1 MDPGTGDSCQQQL
14 SGDVWD
20 CGIEGWRAGQVSSIC
35 LSAPICIMGG
45 TTCKA
50 VKPQISSPSPTHQ
63 LSLLSSGQGEP
74 VPLPAALC
82 HLRRICRRRRPVVHA
97 KRHQLP
103 PTPDTLPLQRKA
115 SSRRARAVGPP
126 GNLRGGGGGVK
137 TYPLFPLVHP
147 GSILAEAFPVLFF
160 QICQME
166 PRGAE
171 IAKGMPGELEVKLNR
186 LQTCRSHPV
195 ES

>member
-126 GNLRGGGGGVK
+126 GNLRGGGGGVSASG
-137 TYPLFPLVHP
+137 TSEQTRSAPTLEMSLPLVPVASWAAHP
-147 GSILAEAFPVLFF
+147 AAG
-160 QICQME
+160 
-166 PRGAE
+166 
-171 IAKGMPGELEVKLNR
+171 PGQSLSCPHKQV
-186 LQTCRSHPV
+186 
-195 ES
+195 

>member
-1 MDPGTGDSCQQQL
+1 MLFSSSWLGGGLLDPGTGDSCQQQL

-20 CGIEGWRAGQVSSIC
+20 CGIEGWRAGQVSSVC

-50 VKPQISSPSPTHQ
+50 VKAQISSPSPTHQ

-74 VPLPAALC
+74 LPLPAALC
-82 HLRRICRRRRPVVHA
+82 HLRRICRRRRPVIHA

-115 SSRRARAVGPP
+115 SSRRARAVGPS
-126 GNLRGGGGGVK
+126 GNLMGGGGGVK

-160 QICQME
+160 PFARRDGC
-166 PRGAE
+166 
-171 IAKGMPGELEVKLNR
+171 GERKK
-186 LQTCRSHPV
+186 
-195 ES
+195 

>member
-1 MDPGTGDSCQQQL
+1 MESGASLFYMSQCSHLYNGWNNLQGSEATDIL
-14 SGDVWD
+14 S
-20 CGIEGWRAGQVSSIC
+20 
-35 LSAPICIMGG
+35 L
-45 TTCKA
+45 
-50 VKPQISSPSPTHQ
+50 PTHQ

-160 QICQME
+160 PFARRDGC
-166 PRGAE
+166 
-171 IAKGMPGELEVKLNR
+171 GERKK
-186 LQTCRSHPV
+186 
-195 ES
+195 